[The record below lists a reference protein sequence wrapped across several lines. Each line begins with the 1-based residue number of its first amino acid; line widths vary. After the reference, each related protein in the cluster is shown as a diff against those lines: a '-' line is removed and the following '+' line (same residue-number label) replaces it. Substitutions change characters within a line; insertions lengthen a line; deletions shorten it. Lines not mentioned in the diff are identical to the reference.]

1 MEIKKVVFIKS
12 ATSIQ
17 DSPIADLPEFALI
30 WRSNVW
36 KSTLINMITWIKDL
50 AKASNKPGKTQLMN
64 FFCIDE
70 SWNLV
75 DLPWY
80 GYAKTWT
87 KDKVVWMDTM
97 QRYFMQRKT
106 LAKVFVLIDINIP
119 VQKLDMDFVQELDH
133 NDIPFD
139 IIVTKMDKSNQ
150 KDLHKNISEL
160 RQELKLRFRIIPNI
174 FLTSSIKKYWREE
187 LLDYIDESIRYFNKK
202 NW

>member
-1 MEIKKVVFIKS
+1 
-12 ATSIQ
+12 
-17 DSPIADLPEFALI
+17 
-30 WRSNVW
+30 
-36 KSTLINMITWIKDL
+36 
-50 AKASNKPGKTQLMN
+50 
-64 FFCIDE
+64 
-70 SWNLV
+70 
-75 DLPWY
+75 
-80 GYAKTWT
+80 
-87 KDKVVWMDTM
+87 MDTM

-174 FLTSSIKKYWREE
+174 FLTSSIKKY
-187 LLDYIDESIRYFNKK
+187 
-202 NW
+202 